1 MNKNAFS
8 SFRLCLLLGVIAFAG
23 SSCSATRKGSSA
35 SRKDSPEYI
44 VSRLRDYQT
53 DASWFEAKARVDYDD
68 GQQALRGNATIRMRK
83 DSVVWV
89 ALRKLGFEVARVLI
103 TSDSAFVIDRF
114 NNVFSSY
121 RLEELAGKYK
131 LPARLDLLQ
140 GIVLGSPLLLPADSR
155 RVEAIPGGFWLEE
168 GSPGHTIRHRL
179 REGNYL
185 PEAIEYSD
193 LQTAMQVKLTLGEY
207 AAVGRKDNFSYLR
220 TLILEDQQSGKIN
233 LEIKF
238 SEVVLNVPK
247 DMPFEIPERY
257 LRVQ

>member
-1 MNKNAFS
+1 MSKIAFS
-8 SFRLCLLLGVIAFAG
+8 ASPWLLLGAIAFVGA
-23 SSCSATRKGSSA
+23 SCSSMRTGSGA
-35 SRKDSPEYI
+35 LRKDSPEY
-44 VSRLRDYQT
+44 VANRLQDHRT
-53 DASWFEAKARVDYDD
+53 EATWFEAKARVDYDD

-83 DSVVWV
+83 DSSVWV

-103 TSDSAFVIDRF
+103 TPDSAFVIDRF
-114 NNVFSSY
+114 NNVFSAY
-121 RLEELAGKYK
+121 QLDDLAGKYR

-140 GIVLGSPLLLPADSR
+140 DIVLGNPLLLPADKR
-155 RVEAIPGGFWLEE
+155 HVETIPGGLWLEE
-168 GSPGHTIRHRL
+168 GSSGHTVRHRL

-185 PEAIEYSD
+185 PEAIEYRD
-193 LQTAMQVKLTLGEY
+193 LQAAIQVKLTLGEY

-220 TLILEDQQSGKIN
+220 TLTLEDQQSGKIN